1 MAIKYYPSGGD
12 TVMTEE
18 RSIHVSAP
26 LSDGSYFIDHESRFT
41 PLIDKVVLDR
51 TPVAGEPEGQSWG
64 GYAGL
69 SIRFSQDFN
78 SPEIIAPDSSH
89 NFRKNNW
96 VYMGFSTLT
105 GETAGVCILQ
115 NMKYT
120 TPETSWY
127 LINNPEI
134 PFFYYSPAVLFDG
147 KIELKKGEALYLK
160 YRVWIIPGKTR
171 QKDLQKKYDDYILS
185 FK

>member
-1 MAIKYYPSGGD
+1 
-12 TVMTEE
+12 
-18 RSIHVSAP
+18 
-26 LSDGSYFIDHESRFT
+26 
-41 PLIDKVVLDR
+41 
-51 TPVAGEPEGQSWG
+51 
-64 GYAGL
+64 
-69 SIRFSQDFN
+69 
-78 SPEIIAPDSSH
+78 
-89 NFRKNNW
+89 
-96 VYMGFSTLT
+96 
-105 GETAGVCILQ
+105 
-115 NMKYT
+115 MKYT